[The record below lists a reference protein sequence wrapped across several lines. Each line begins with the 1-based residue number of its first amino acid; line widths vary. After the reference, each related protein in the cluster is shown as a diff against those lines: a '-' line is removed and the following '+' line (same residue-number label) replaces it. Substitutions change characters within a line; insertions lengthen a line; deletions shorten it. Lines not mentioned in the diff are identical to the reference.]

1 MKEIKSKEKESS
13 DEEDASINTTFT
25 SRTFFNETLS
35 MQPSNSSSSSQQSS
49 SSSQQPEHSNII
61 RQAGE
66 MIEQR
71 EITEPDANIIP
82 EIEKVSNEQ
91 SDFLNNVIL
100 STKFFRFDVVFV
112 FTSKT

>member
-1 MKEIKSKEKESS
+1 MKHIKSKEKDSS
-13 DEEDASINTTFT
+13 DEEDESIDTTFT
-25 SRTFFNETLS
+25 GRTFFNDS
-35 MQPSNSSSSSQQSS
+35 MQPSEYSSSSSQQSS